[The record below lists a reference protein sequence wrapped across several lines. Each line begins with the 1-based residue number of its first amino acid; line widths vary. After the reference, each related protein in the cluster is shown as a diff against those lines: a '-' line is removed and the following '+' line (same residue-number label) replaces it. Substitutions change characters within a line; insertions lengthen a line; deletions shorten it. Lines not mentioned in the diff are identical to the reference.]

1 MAAVIGTPDPKWGEK
16 VTAFVVPAAGV
27 SVTAEELN
35 RHCRELLAGY
45 KVPKEI
51 FLEQAL
57 PMTPN
62 GKVQK
67 TMLRKRFWGD
77 RGRAIG

>member
-1 MAAVIGTPDPKWGEK
+1 MQGLRWLPSSGRREK
-16 VTAFVVPAAGV
+16 VTAFVVPAAGA

-67 TMLRKRFWGD
+67 AMLRKRFWGEQ
-77 RGRAIG
+77 GRAIG

>member
-1 MAAVIGTPDPKWGEK
+1 
-16 VTAFVVPAAGV
+16 
-27 SVTAEELN
+27 VTAEELN

-67 TMLRKRFWGD
+67 AMLRKRFWGEQ
-77 RGRAIG
+77 GRAIG